1 MPFVFT
7 RLLTTGLS
15 VDRSVGG
22 RVCYV
27 ERKMA
32 CYDAGAVC
40 KGLSWSHHGGGVL
53 AGLDRLIWD
62 WLTERAMDYSTF
74 RSHLTAQLAIWLVN
88 YTTATV
94 SMIVNKHLAKLH
106 MNLGFNDI
114 RIWVLQSVMPK
125 KREKAQLLRLKQRNG
140 VHMRKY

>member
-40 KGLSWSHHGGGVL
+40 KGLSWSHHGGGC
-53 AGLDRLIWD
+53 AGRV
-62 WLTERAMDYSTF
+62 
-74 RSHLTAQLAIWLVN
+74 RS
-88 YTTATV
+88 
-94 SMIVNKHLAKLH
+94 
-106 MNLGFNDI
+106 FN
-114 RIWVLQSVMPK
+114 
-125 KREKAQLLRLKQRNG
+125 LRLAHQTRHGLFNI
-140 VHMRKY
+140 

>member
-1 MPFVFT
+1 MNGACSIRFSVVIQLEQIYIYLYLGVPFVFT

-53 AGLDRLIWD
+53 AGLDRLI
-62 WLTERAMDYSTF
+62 
-74 RSHLTAQLAIWLVN
+74 
-88 YTTATV
+88 
-94 SMIVNKHLAKLH
+94 
-106 MNLGFNDI
+106 
-114 RIWVLQSVMPK
+114 
-125 KREKAQLLRLKQRNG
+125 
-140 VHMRKY
+140 